1 MICPYCK
8 KETPSRS
15 RRCPEC
21 GLKQPKR
28 RWRPSRRTV
37 FIVVLAW
44 VAVALLSGII
54 NSMVGNPAQP
64 DSSSSNLEES
74 AATQQTV
81 QSEEETMPSSSAE
94 SAPSSQAPA
103 EESSGATSQ
112 PPVSSQAAGTDKQ
125 EAPQQEPPQP
135 VQSQPEQSQPPQPEQ
150 SQMVWIVQNGKT
162 YHLSPD
168 CSNMKS
174 PYQVSLTDAV
184 NSGRRPCKKCF

>member
-8 KETPSRS
+8 KEIPSRS

-94 SAPSSQAPA
+94 PAPSSQAPA

-125 EAPQQEPPQP
+125 EAPQP
-135 VQSQPEQSQPPQPEQ
+135 VQSQPPQPEQ